1 MPGQHTHDYDLTG
14 LLPSPRYCASCA
26 ERICAALRDLPGVIE
41 VGCDRETGAL
51 AVTRDGGTLS
61 ARELDAAVRRI
72 AAEEAGAVVHAAYRL
87 TGLD

>member
-1 MPGQHTHDYDLTG
+1 MSGQHTHEYDLRG

-26 ERICAALRDLPGVIE
+26 ERICAGVTALPGV
-41 VGCDRETGAL
+41 VTADCDRESGSL
-51 AVTRDGGTLS
+51 VVTREGATLS

>member
-1 MPGQHTHDYDLTG
+1 MAGQHRHEYDLTS

-26 ERICAALRDLPGVIE
+26 GRVCAAVSALHGVVE
-41 VGCDRETGAL
+41 AACDPESGSLTVMREGAM
-51 AVTRDGGTLS
+51 LS

-72 AAEEAGAVVHAAYRL
+72 VAEEVGAVTHAAYRL

>member
-1 MPGQHTHDYDLTG
+1 MGQHTHEYDLTS

-26 ERICAALRDLPGVIE
+26 GRICSAVAALGGV
-41 VGCDRETGAL
+41 VDATCDAESGAL
-51 AVTRDGGTLS
+51 TVTRENAVLS

-72 AAEEAGAVVHAAYRL
+72 VAEEVGAVAHAAYRL

>member
-1 MPGQHTHDYDLTG
+1 MASQHAHEYDLAS

-26 ERICAALRDLPGVIE
+26 ERICSAVSALDGVADAT
-41 VGCDRETGAL
+41 CDAESGAL
-51 AVTRDGGTLS
+51 TVIRDGVALS

-72 AAEEAGAVVHAAYRL
+72 VAEEVGAVTHAAYRL